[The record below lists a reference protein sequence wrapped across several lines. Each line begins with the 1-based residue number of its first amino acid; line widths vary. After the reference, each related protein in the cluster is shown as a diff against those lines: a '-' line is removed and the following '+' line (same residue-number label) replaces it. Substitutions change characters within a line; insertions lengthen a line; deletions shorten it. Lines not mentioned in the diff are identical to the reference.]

1 MQLNATLTKI
11 DVLNLFVQLAPL
23 VIRLGDGGTLLVTS
37 PAEVTMIPGEGV
49 GVVCDATFHWPLLGV
64 DLPVRMRSLS
74 IRIRPA
80 VHPDSSG
87 QSHILT
93 FTLQIEHARVSLLP
107 AMFDERV
114 TARLNEELRTRNVEL
129 AWNFGKSLSHV
140 FQLPAT
146 VLSAAALA
154 LDVSIGAIDITESE
168 IALAIDFVARVQPRT
183 DAHTVQSPASV
194 GGVASPQ

>member
-1 MQLNATLTKI
+1 MHLNATLTKI

-23 VIRLGDGGTLLVTS
+23 VIRLGDGGTLLVTA

-74 IRIRPA
+74 VRIRPD
-80 VHPDSSG
+80 VHPDSAG
-87 QSHILT
+87 QSNVLT
-93 FTLQIEHARVSLLP
+93 FTLQIEHTGVSILP

-140 FQLPAT
+140 FQLPPA

-168 IALAIDFVARVQPRT
+168 IALAVHFVARVQPRT
-183 DAHTVQSPASV
+183 DGHTVQSPAAA
-194 GGVASPQ
+194 GGAA